1 MNLNKK
7 SLLSYIL
14 LPVSVVYYLLT
25 SFRRLLYRFNFLT
38 IYNFDIPVI
47 VVGNITV
54 GGSGKTP
61 IVIALVEHFKGRGLN
76 IGVVSRGFG
85 GKHGVGSLYVNQE
98 SNASESGDEPLLI
111 ATQTNVPVVIN
122 TNRVQAVKDLIKDF
136 DVELVISDDG
146 LQHYSMGR
154 KIEIA
159 VVDGKWR
166 FGNGFFLPSGPL
178 REPLSRLNSVD
189 FVVNNG
195 AMHPGEIYS
204 SLVPKFFV
212 NVLTLEKKPLDFFHN
227 QTCHAVAGI
236 GHPDR
241 FFDTLVDLNI
251 NVLPHPFKDHYYYSE
266 SDFLF
271 SSNHPIIMTT
281 KDCVKCREFANDNMW
296 YLLTEVDISEDFLNK
311 LQEKL

>member
-85 GKHGVGSLYVNQE
+85 GKHGAGSLYVNQE

-111 ATQTNVPVVIN
+111 ATQTNVPVVVN

-154 KIEIA
+154 KIEIV

-251 NVLPHPFKDHYYYSE
+251 DVLPHSFKDHYYYSE